1 LITDIIN
8 KHSNPGDLVLDNFAG
23 TGTTAHACVLND
35 RRYIVMERDEKYFE
49 IIKSRINGLPEPIK

>member
-23 TGTTAHACVLND
+23 TGTTAHACILTD
-35 RRYIVMERDEKYFE
+35 RKYIVMERDEKYFE
-49 IIKSRINGLPEPIK
+49 IIKSRINGLSEPIK